1 MPLTKEEKDYIVN
14 QVVDILKAPNKK
26 ILISE
31 LRKKVLSKEDNA
43 GEGEK
48 GQLDD
53 AVYAVLQAIEELY
66 G

>member
-26 ILISE
+26 ALISE
-31 LRKKVLSKEDNA
+31 LRERVLGRDNE

-53 AVYAVLQAIEELY
+53 AVYAVIQAIEELY

>member
-1 MPLTKEEKDYIVN
+1 MPLTQEEKDYIVN

-26 ILISE
+26 ALIAE
-31 LRKKVLSKEDNA
+31 LRKKVLGQENE